1 MSLVPL
7 YAAANRFGTGAV
19 GALLVGGPLFL
30 IPYAH
35 QVAKVN
41 QMAQDA
47 LKISTELVNTKTALN
62 REIQEHTLTRHMYF
76 DTHDELVETKKQ
88 QKTFLV
94 SFGAGL
100 VAVGTVGIV
109 KVLRS

>member
-1 MSLVPL
+1 MALVSLR
-7 YAAANRFGTGAV
+7 AAANRFGTGVMGAV
-19 GALLVGGPLFL
+19 LVGGPLFL

-35 QVAKVN
+35 QVAKVT
-41 QMAQDA
+41 QMSQDV

-62 REIQEHTLTRHMYF
+62 REIQDHTLTRHLYF
-76 DTHDELVETKKQ
+76 DTRDELEKTKRL

-94 SFGAGL
+94 GLGAGL
-100 VAVGTVGIV
+100 ATVGSAAIV